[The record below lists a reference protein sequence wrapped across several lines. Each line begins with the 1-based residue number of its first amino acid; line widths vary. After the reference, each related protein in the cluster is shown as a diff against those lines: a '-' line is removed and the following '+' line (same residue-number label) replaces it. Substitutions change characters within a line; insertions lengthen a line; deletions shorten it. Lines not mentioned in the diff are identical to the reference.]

1 MAYTIPV
8 IISAVVGLP
17 GVISP
22 ATNTLIIF
30 RFATHH
36 WRFGAH
42 PYLLWSG
49 AINADDIWYF
59 ASGGVIG
66 SLLALRYNHCY
77 TVAGELLR
85 CSALGSGPDVVHR
98 LVMGDHC

>member
-8 IISAVVGLP
+8 LLSAVVGLP

-22 ATNTLIIF
+22 ATNTLIF
-30 RFATHH
+30 CRFATHH

-42 PYLLWSG
+42 PYLLWLA

-66 SLLALRYNHCY
+66 SY
-77 TVAGELLR
+77 
-85 CSALGSGPDVVHR
+85 
-98 LVMGDHC
+98 